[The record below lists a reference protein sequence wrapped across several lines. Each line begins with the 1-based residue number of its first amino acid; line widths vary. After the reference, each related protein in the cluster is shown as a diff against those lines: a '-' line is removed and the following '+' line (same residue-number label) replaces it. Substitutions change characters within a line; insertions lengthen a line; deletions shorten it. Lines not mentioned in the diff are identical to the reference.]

1 MSVRIG
7 DFKGPFDPSTSRV
20 SIESIEAIVE
30 LDIPVLAWL
39 GAAGIVRRH

>member
-1 MSVRIG
+1 MNVEIG
-7 DFKGPFDPSTSRV
+7 DFKARFDRRV

-30 LDIPVLAWL
+30 LDIPVLAWI